1 MRAPVPRG
9 TEMTDITLEDGVR
22 LLAERAAKPAAK
34 KKSSKTKAAAKKKTA
49 TKKKTSAK
57 KAAAKKKLAPKA

>member
-22 LLAERAAKPAAK
+22 LLAERAAKPVAK
-34 KKSSKTKAAAKKKTA
+34 KKASK
-49 TKKKTSAK
+49 K
-57 KAAAKKKLAPKA
+57 KAAAKKKITAKKKTAAKKK